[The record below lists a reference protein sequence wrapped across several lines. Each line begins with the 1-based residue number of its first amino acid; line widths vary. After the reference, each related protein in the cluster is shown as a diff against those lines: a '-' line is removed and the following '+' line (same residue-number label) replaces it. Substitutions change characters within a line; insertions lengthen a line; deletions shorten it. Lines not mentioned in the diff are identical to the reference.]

1 MPTVFM
7 PTALMPVSPAVTL
20 EARER
25 LLADLHSDLA
35 LARPRRLDS
44 IRGAVLPGGQLDLEG
59 LAAAELLAALGP
71 EFALRGLWLADSGLG
86 PEHAET
92 LVQLLA
98 AQPRL
103 LHLDLAGN
111 RVGPGGLA
119 TMLPAIARHPGLRSL
134 NLADTGLDISSTCL
148 IGQALADRPIA
159 HLRLA
164 GAPCDSRTWAELL
177 RRDPAWERLSLRC
190 EPAPLIAALADN
202 TRLRSLDLGADLP
215 AALHTAMQVRLCAN
229 ANRSRS
235 RAPIFDLARL
245 RGAVPPLAAPTP
257 PLPEGI
263 AAADLEASLRVL
275 AVLSDRT
282 GLLQHEH
289 PRLEALRR
297 AVLGL
302 QRDDRREQR
311 QRARSVRA
319 IARRAAREAV
329 QRAVIDAAAIRQR
342 THGVAATPAIPDR
355 TGIHTLDP
363 PRPCYVCKRLYTSL
377 HFFYDRLCP
386 DCAAESYARRLDT
399 IDLRGK
405 VALVTG
411 GRIKIGHQIALR
423 LLGWGAQ
430 VIVTSRFARDTV
442 RRFAAHPDFAS
453 FSDRLRVYPL
463 DLRAI
468 PHVEAFAAH
477 LAATAPRLDILI
489 NNAAQTIQ
497 RPPEYYA
504 ALLADEAAPA
514 ALPAALHELLP
525 ALPGPPLLAPAEHP
539 LFPQASDD
547 GYGQPLDLRERNSWR
562 LRLDEVGTVELLEV
576 QLINAVAPYVLN
588 ARLRRLLAR
597 AGGPAFIV
605 NVSAPEGRF
614 DRDYK
619 APYHPHTNMAKAAL
633 NMMTRTA
640 AADYASD
647 AIYMTSVDTGWASN
661 ENPAPIA
668 AAMDARGFMPPLDLV
683 DAATR
688 VCDPI
693 VRGLRDGERLRG
705 VFLKDFRPIS
715 W

>member
-1 MPTVFM
+1 MAT
-7 PTALMPVSPAVTL
+7 
-20 EARER
+20 RER

-35 LARPRRLDS
+35 LARPRRLAQD
-44 IRGAVLPGGQLDLEG
+44 RGAVLPGGQLDLEG
-59 LAAAELLAALGP
+59 LADGEVLAALGP
-71 EFALRGLWLADSGLG
+71 EFALQGLWLADSGLG
-86 PEHAET
+86 REHIEA
-92 LVQLLA
+92 LVGLLA
-98 AQPRL
+98 AQPKLR
-103 LHLDLAGN
+103 HLDLARN
-111 RVGPGGLA
+111 PIGPDGLA
-119 TMLPAIARHPGLRSL
+119 ILLPALVEHPGLRSL
-134 NLADTGLDISSTCL
+134 GLADTGLDVSSTCL
-148 IGQALADRPIA
+148 IGQALEKRPIA
-159 HLRLA
+159 HLRLGGMPA
-164 GAPCDSRTWAELL
+164 DPTLWAELL
-177 RRDPAWERLSLRC
+177 RRDPAWESLSLHT
-190 EPAPLIAALADN
+190 EPAPVIAALADN
-202 TRLRSLDLGADLP
+202 TRLRSLDLGVAPP
-215 AALHTAMQVRLCAN
+215 AALQVRLCEN
-229 ANRSRS
+229 ANRSRT
-235 RAPIFDLARL
+235 RTPIFDLARL
-245 RGAVPPLAAPTP
+245 RRTLPPLAT
-257 PLPEGI
+257 PLPAAI
-263 AAADLEASLRVL
+263 AASDLAASLRL
-275 AVLSDRT
+275 LTLLSDRPA
-282 GLLQHEH
+282 LFADSHPELQ
-289 PRLEALRR
+289 ALRR
-297 AVLGL
+297 TVLGL
-302 QRDDRREQR
+302 VRDDRREQR
-311 QRARSVRA
+311 LATRSARVL
-319 IARRAAREAV
+319 ARRVAREAA
-329 QRAVIDAAAIRQR
+329 QRAMVDDAAIRQR
-342 THGVAATPAIPDR
+342 TQGVAATPVVIPEDP
-355 TGIHTLDP
+355 GIRTLDP
-363 PRPCYVCKRLYTSL
+363 PRPCYVCKQLYDRL

-386 DCAAESYARRLDT
+386 TCAAESYARRCDS

-423 LLGWGAQ
+423 LLGWGAS

-442 RRFAAHPDFAS
+442 RRFAAHPDFAG
-453 FSDRLRVYPL
+453 FRERLRVYPL

-468 PHVEAFAAH
+468 PQVETFAAH
-477 LAATAPRLDILI
+477 LATTCPRLDILI

-497 RPPEYYA
+497 RPPAYYA
-504 ALLADEAAPA
+504 ALLADEALPA

-525 ALPGPPLLAPAEHP
+525 ALPMASSPAPDEHP

-547 GYGQPLDLRERNSWR
+547 GFGQPLDLREHNSWR

-597 AGGPAFIV
+597 AGGPSFIV

-640 AADYASD
+640 AEDYASD

-693 VRGLRDGERLRG
+693 VRGLRDGELLRG
-705 VFLKDFRPIS
+705 IFLKDFRPIT